1 LIHSIRINSE
11 FLIEVKDFADI
22 QQALVQYAK
31 SISSRKLV
39 KYFEVC
45 INGITDPDERK
56 YMEILLKNIPEF

>member
-1 LIHSIRINSE
+1 
-11 FLIEVKDFADI
+11 VDI
-22 QQALVQYAK
+22 QQTLVQYAK
-31 SISSRKLV
+31 SLSSRKLV